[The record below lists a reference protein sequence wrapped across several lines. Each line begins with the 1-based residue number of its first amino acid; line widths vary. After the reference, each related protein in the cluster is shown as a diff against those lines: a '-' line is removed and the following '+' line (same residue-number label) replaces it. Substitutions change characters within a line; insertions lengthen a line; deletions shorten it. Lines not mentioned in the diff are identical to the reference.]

1 MKDLLRKEAARRRAE
16 KYAPAPEDTSLMYG
30 VVVASMML
38 VATIS
43 VAAFYSLD
51 LAPYLTAVA
60 ALVVLAFAAGLLIRL
75 VQTSRHR
82 RAHRSEYDAV
92 GRSHLAQPGES

>member
-1 MKDLLRKEAARRRAE
+1 
-16 KYAPAPEDTSLMYG
+16 MYG
-30 VVVASMML
+30 VVAASLML

-51 LAPYLTAVA
+51 LAPHLPALA
-60 ALVVLAFAAGLLIRL
+60 ALALLAFVAGLLIRL

-82 RAHRSEYDAV
+82 RAHLAEYDRI
-92 GRSHLAQPGES
+92 GPSDFPQPGESS